1 MFDFNECTMHRLKEG
16 ERIDSF
22 DCGDEDLNEFVL
34 QESHLYRDEMLSV
47 SYVLKNQ
54 DGEVL
59 AFFSLNNDKISVN
72 EFENRN
78 EFNRFRKHHFV
89 NAKRISSYPAVKIG
103 RLAVS
108 VNARGLHIGSDLL
121 TFIKK
126 YFTVNNKTGCRF
138 VTVDA
143 YVNAFP
149 FYVKNDFEFL
159 TVSDEGDSHT
169 RLLYFDLKQMNRSKV

>member
-1 MFDFNECTMHRLKEG
+1 MHRLKEG

-78 EFNRFRKHHFV
+78 EFNRFSKHHFV
-89 NAKRISSYPAVKIG
+89 NAKRISS
-103 RLAVS
+103 
-108 VNARGLHIGSDLL
+108 
-121 TFIKK
+121 
-126 YFTVNNKTGCRF
+126 
-138 VTVDA
+138 
-143 YVNAFP
+143 
-149 FYVKNDFEFL
+149 
-159 TVSDEGDSHT
+159 
-169 RLLYFDLKQMNRSKV
+169 

>member
-1 MFDFNECTMHRLKEG
+1 M
-16 ERIDSF
+16 
-22 DCGDEDLNEFVL
+22 
-34 QESHLYRDEMLSV
+34 
-47 SYVLKNQ
+47 
-54 DGEVL
+54 
-59 AFFSLNNDKISVN
+59 
-72 EFENRN
+72 
-78 EFNRFRKHHFV
+78 
-89 NAKRISSYPAVKIG
+89 
-103 RLAVS
+103 AVS

-121 TFIKK
+121 NFIKK

-143 YVNAFP
+143 YVNAIP